1 MEKEVVKE
9 EQLDGYY
16 QFVEI
21 YGFQFLNL
29 GVLDFYWLK
38 LYEKLSN
45 EVKCI
50 FVLNV
55 LFV

>member
-55 LFV
+55 LIV

>member
-50 FVLNV
+50 NFCIKCIV
-55 LFV
+55 